1 MSQKKKPGK
10 GSPGSGVDLLDRQKE
25 KHKIKPP
32 SKYKVIFHNDDYT
45 PMEFVVIALI
55 VIFRKSNEEAFRIMM
70 NVHEKGRGI
79 AGGPYSKEI
88 AETKVVRVMDF
99 ARQNGHPLKATFEK
113 E

>member
-1 MSQKKKPGK
+1 MSKKSKNKPG
-10 GSPGSGVDLLDRQKE
+10 GSGGVDLLDKEKE

-32 SKYKVIFHNDDYT
+32 SKYKVIFHNDDFT

-55 VIFRKSNEEAFRIMM
+55 AIFNKSPTQAYQIMM

-88 AETKVVRVMDF
+88 AETK
-99 ARQNGHPLKATFEK
+99 AHKAIAYAKQSGHPLKATFEK